1 MEVLY
6 FDLNPQLIS
15 LNRNNTVAGMVQRE
29 KMARDEKN
37 FWSIYAAAHNNASQ
51 LLSDA
56 EMLLE
61 HGRWASAYFLAFT
74 ALEEISKS
82 QLAADV
88 WTEYIEEEEFWDV
101 YTSHRHKVGRMAW
114 ASKEARRYLDVE
126 TEQYIDV
133 EEPQVKRRMSALYV
147 ECNRNRTEVESPSE
161 LITDEMA
168 KSLVHIVRS
177 AFHSIFVVTEYWGH
191 QIGTKGFMK

>member
-1 MEVLY
+1 
-6 FDLNPQLIS
+6 
-15 LNRNNTVAGMVQRE
+15 
-29 KMARDEKN
+29 MARGEKKFFN
-37 FWSIYAAAHNNASQ
+37 IYAAAHNNAAE

-56 EMLLE
+56 EVLLE
-61 HGRWASAYFLAFT
+61 RERWATAYFLAFT

-88 WTEYIEEEEFWDV
+88 WTGFINEKEFWDV
-101 YTSHRHKVGRMAW
+101 YTSHRHKVGRMAR
-114 ASKEARRYLDVE
+114 ASNDARRYLDVE

-133 EEPQVKRRMSALYV
+133 QEPQVKRRMSALYV
-147 ECNRNRTEVESPSE
+147 ECNQNRIEVESPRE
-161 LITDEMA
+161 LITEDMA
-168 KSLVHIVRS
+168 KSLVHTVRS